1 MLDTIDEKTRQLED
15 ISIETVQNETQRGK
29 N

>member
-1 MLDTIDEKTRQLED
+1 MLDTIDEKTRQLEN